1 MTFSY
6 AEQIDQ
12 AMAALAEQQVRMAA
26 AAKEL
31 QAATASATSKDRM
44 VTATVGAQGQVV
56 SLVFH
61 TTAYRSMAPAQLG
74 TVLADV
80 LNTARADLGERM
92 AETMGAFSSLGETL
106 RASMTGGT
114 ELDELFAPLREM
126 RPGYA
131 EEAAAEERRKRDRQ
145 EEFRG

>member
-12 AMAALAEQQVRMAA
+12 AMAALAEQQVRMAE

-61 TTAYRSMAPAQLG
+61 TTGYRTMAPAQLG
-74 TVLADV
+74 TVIADV
-80 LNTARADLGERM
+80 LNTARADLGERLV
-92 AETMGAFSSLGETL
+92 ETMGSFSGLGETL
-106 RASMTGGT
+106 RASMTGGS

-131 EEAAAEERRKRDRQ
+131 EAEAAEERRKRDRQ

>member
-12 AMAALAEQQVRMAA
+12 AMAALAEQQAKMADTV
-26 AAKEL
+26 KEL

-61 TTAYRSMAPAQLG
+61 TTAYRTMAPAQLG
-74 TVLADV
+74 TAIADV
-80 LNTARADLGERM
+80 LNTARADLGERL
-92 AETMGAFSSLGETL
+92 AEAMGSFSGLGETL
-106 RASMTGGT
+106 RASMTGGS

-131 EEAAAEERRKRDRQ
+131 EAEAAEERRKRDRQ